1 MTERRFYYKKEKD
14 DRSLE
19 CEMHACGGDCKFK
32 LEADHVT
39 SWYKGGRTTE
49 DNLLVLGIVCH
60 ALRHLMDE
68 EYYSCGLIYGRMNEE
83 EKKIFLEIA
92 ESLNYPLPKVCIRLD
107 SNQ

>member
-1 MTERRFYYKKEKD
+1 MSERRFYTKKEKT

-19 CEMHACGGDCKFK
+19 CEMKACGGNCKAR

-49 DNLLVLGIVCH
+49 DNLLVLGVVCH

-68 EYYSCGLIYGRMNEE
+68 EYFACNLIYGRMTEE
-83 EKKIFLEIA
+83 EKDQFMKLA
-92 ESLNYPLPKVCIRLD
+92 EGLSYPLPKRH
-107 SNQ
+107 